1 MLRSGSIDRRPTRVC
16 IGRASW
22 LGRAEGVRCVSQ
34 ERASERAWAGAA
46 IWAQR
51 TRPLGSRWEQPQW
64 LRVTDVPHPHN
75 HNTHTTQPPQTTSY
89 STRKAPPTLPA
100 FRDHRV
106 YTSIYLYYV
115 SDESIRVMSLAGSP
129 KLGFKRSTGR
139 GESQESQ
146 AGV

>member
-1 MLRSGSIDRRPTRVC
+1 LHGGWQGMAGLCIVVQCRDRCTVC
-16 IGRASW
+16 FSK
-22 LGRAEGVRCVSQ
+22 
-34 ERASERAWAGAA
+34 ASERASLSWGSHL
-46 IWAQR
+46 AQG
-51 TRPLGSRWEQPQW
+51 TRPLGPSGEQPQR
-64 LRVTDVPHPHN
+64 LRVSDAPHPHN
-75 HNTHTTQPPQTTSY
+75 HNTTHTTQPPQTTSY